1 MAIIRQKRKERFSI
15 VDNKVIEDERLSF
28 KARGLLIYM
37 LSKPDDWKFYTEELA
52 KRSNKDGISAI
63 KTALNEIED
72 AGYLTRKQG
81 HKKNGQFTS
90 QDWILTD
97 TSTTSPQ
104 AEKPLADKASAGK
117 ALADNRTLP
126 NTDFKPNTDHTNK
139 DDDDQNEQTVCSKW
153 TDGSAQNEQANTR
166 YYTDI
171 TSDKNDDDQPTE
183 DAFNLAQLVGIN
195 VNSGL
200 NLPIFTDYIK
210 RLGNDLVCY
219 AIKRTNELASHPNWS
234 YLKTVLKSLEDNHVK
249 TIEQAEALSKKYGKQ
264 RYKGSKQK
272 TKSTPA
278 YQLPTKDEG
287 MTQAEAL
294 AKELAKEEEED
305 RKKSGDS

>member
-97 TSTTSPQ
+97 TSTNSPQ
-104 AEKPLADKASAGK
+104 VEKPLADKAPAEK

-139 DDDDQNEQTVCSKW
+139 
-153 TDGSAQNEQANTR
+153 
-166 YYTDI
+166 
-171 TSDKNDDDQPTE
+171 NDDDQPVE
-183 DAFNLAQLVGIN
+183 DAFNLAQLAGIN

-200 NLPIFTDYIK
+200 NLPVFTDYIN
-210 RLGNDLVCY
+210 RLGNELVCY
-219 AIKRTNELASHPNWS
+219 AVRRTNDVAQHPSWS

-249 TIEQAEALSKKYGKQ
+249 TVEQAEKLSKKYGQ
-264 RYKGSKQK
+264 SRKGKSSPKKAGKKPQYHFK
-272 TKSTPA
+272 TRKAP
-278 YQLPTKDEG
+278 DG
-287 MTQAEAL
+287 MSQTEAI
-294 AKELAKEEEED
+294 AKELAEAEAED
-305 RKKSGDS
+305 RGKEAKRDDG

>member
-1 MAIIRQKRKERFSI
+1 MAIIRKKQKERFSI

-97 TSTTSPQ
+97 TSTNSPQ
-104 AEKPLADKASAGK
+104 VEKPLADKAPAGK

-139 DDDDQNEQTVCSKW
+139 DDDDQPVES
-153 TDGSAQNEQANTR
+153 
-166 YYTDI
+166 
-171 TSDKNDDDQPTE
+171 
-183 DAFNLAQLVGIN
+183 AFNLAQLAGIN

-200 NLPIFTDYIK
+200 NLPVFTDYID
-210 RLGNDLVCY
+210 RLGNELVCY
-219 AIKRTNELASHPNWS
+219 AIRRTNDVAQHPSWS

-249 TIEQAEALSKKYGKQ
+249 TVEQAEKLSKKYGQ
-264 RYKGSKQK
+264 SRKG
-272 TKSTPA
+272 KSTPKKA
-278 YQLPTKDEG
+278 GKKQQYHFETHEAPEG
-287 MTQAEAL
+287 MSQDEFF
-294 AKELAKEEEED
+294 AKELAEIEAEDKAKEAKRD
-305 RKKSGDS
+305 DS

>member
-1 MAIIRQKRKERFSI
+1 MAISRKKQKERFSI

-97 TSTTSPQ
+97 TSTNSPQ
-104 AEKPLADKASAGK
+104 VEKPLADKAPAGK

-126 NTDFKPNTDHTNK
+126 NTDFKPNTDL
-139 DDDDQNEQTVCSKW
+139 S
-153 TDGSAQNEQANTR
+153 NT
-166 YYTDI
+166 
-171 TSDKNDDDQPTE
+171 DQPLTGDSHTTQEVFSLWENNWGFPNGIAQQDLTE
-183 DAFNLAQLVGIN
+183 WTNEF
-195 VNSGL
+195 
-200 NLPIFTDYIK
+200 
-210 RLGNDLVCY
+210 GNDLVYYCIEFALRRNISSKGADRY
-219 AIKRTNELASHPNWS
+219 IFKKLSAYKKQGI
-234 YLKTVLKSLEDNHVK
+234 KTVEEAKQDDERHERQMTREYQSMGGRRRPVHADLVK
-249 TIEQAEALSKKYGKQ
+249 KDYTPP
-264 RYKGSKQK
+264 KGF
-272 TKSTPA
+272 
-278 YQLPTKDEG
+278 
-287 MTQAEAL
+287 
-294 AKELAKEEEED
+294 D
-305 RKKSGDS
+305 R

>member
-1 MAIIRQKRKERFSI
+1 MAIIRKKQKERFSI

-90 QDWILTD
+90 QDEILTD
-97 TSTTSPQ
+97 TSTNSPQ
-104 AEKPLADKASAGK
+104 VEKPLADKAPAGK

-139 DDDDQNEQTVCSKW
+139 DDDDQPVES
-153 TDGSAQNEQANTR
+153 
-166 YYTDI
+166 
-171 TSDKNDDDQPTE
+171 
-183 DAFNLAQLVGIN
+183 AFNLAQLAGIN

-200 NLPIFTDYIK
+200 NLPVFTDYID
-210 RLGNDLVCY
+210 RLGNELVCY
-219 AIKRTNELASHPNWS
+219 AIRRTNDVAQHPSWS

-249 TIEQAEALSKKYGKQ
+249 TVEQAEKLSKKYGQ
-264 RYKGSKQK
+264 SRKG
-272 TKSTPA
+272 KSTPKKA
-278 YQLPTKDEG
+278 GKKQQYHFETHEAPEG
-287 MTQAEAL
+287 MSQDEFF
-294 AKELAKEEEED
+294 AKELAEIEAEDKAKEAKRD
-305 RKKSGDS
+305 DS

>member
-97 TSTTSPQ
+97 TSTNSPQ
-104 AEKPLADKASAGK
+104 VEKSLADKAPAGK

-139 DDDDQNEQTVCSKW
+139 DDDDQPVES
-153 TDGSAQNEQANTR
+153 
-166 YYTDI
+166 
-171 TSDKNDDDQPTE
+171 
-183 DAFNLAQLVGIN
+183 AFNLAQLAGIN

-200 NLPIFTDYIK
+200 NLPVFTDYIN

-249 TIEQAEALSKKYGKQ
+249 TVKQAEKLSKKYGQNRKSGKSSP
-264 RYKGSKQK
+264 RK
-272 TKSTPA
+272 TGKKPQYHFETRKAP
-278 YQLPTKDEG
+278 EG
-287 MTQAEAL
+287 MSRDEFF
-294 AKELAKEEEED
+294 AKELAEIEAEDKAKEN
-305 RKKSGDS
+305 GDDN

>member
-97 TSTTSPQ
+97 TSTNSPQ
-104 AEKPLADKASAGK
+104 AEKPLADKTPAGK

-126 NTDFKPNTDHTNK
+126 NTDFKPNTDLSNTDRSLIGDQHTTQ
-139 DDDDQNEQTVCSKW
+139 DVFELWQNNWGFPNGIAQQDLTEW
-153 TDGSAQNEQANTR
+153 INEFGTDLVAFAITYALRRNVKSTGADR
-166 YYTDI
+166 Y
-171 TSDKNDDDQPTE
+171 
-183 DAFNLAQLVGIN
+183 LAQL
-195 VNSGL
+195 
-200 NLPIFTDYIK
+200 
-210 RLGNDLVCY
+210 
-219 AIKRTNELASHPNWS
+219 
-234 YLKTVLKSLEDNHVK
+234 LK
-249 TIEQAEALSKKYGKQ
+249 A
-264 RYKGSKQK
+264 
-272 TKSTPA
+272 
-278 YQLPTKDEG
+278 
-287 MTQAEAL
+287 
-294 AKELAKEEEED
+294 
-305 RKKSGDS
+305 

>member
-15 VDNKVIEDERLSF
+15 VDNKVIKDERLSF

-97 TSTTSPQ
+97 TSTNLPQ
-104 AEKPLADKASAGK
+104 VEKPLADKAPAGK

-139 DDDDQNEQTVCSKW
+139 
-153 TDGSAQNEQANTR
+153 
-166 YYTDI
+166 
-171 TSDKNDDDQPTE
+171 NDDDQPVE
-183 DAFNLAQLVGIN
+183 DAFNLAQLAGIN

-200 NLPIFTDYIK
+200 NLPVFTDYIN
-210 RLGNDLVCY
+210 RLGNELVCY
-219 AIKRTNELASHPNWS
+219 AIRRTNDVAQHPSWS

-249 TIEQAEALSKKYGKQ
+249 TVEQAEKLSKKYGQ
-264 RYKGSKQK
+264 SRKG
-272 TKSTPA
+272 KSSPKKAGKKPQYHFETHKAP
-278 YQLPTKDEG
+278 DG
-287 MTQAEAL
+287 MSQTEAI
-294 AKELAKEEEED
+294 AKELAEAEAED
-305 RKKSGDS
+305 RAKEAKRDDG

>member
-97 TSTTSPQ
+97 TSTNSPQ
-104 AEKPLADKASAGK
+104 VEKSLADKAPAGK

-126 NTDFKPNTDHTNK
+126 NTDFKPNTDLSNTDRSLIGDQHTTQDVFGLWQSNWGFPNGIAQQDLTEWINEFGADLVTFAITYALRRNVK
-139 DDDDQNEQTVCSKW
+139 STGADRYLDQLLKAYKKKGISTV
-153 TDGSAQNEQANTR
+153 EQAKNEDKQHQQQMSR
-166 YYTDI
+166 EYQIMGGRRRPAHADPVKKDYT
-171 TSDKNDDDQPTE
+171 P
-183 DAFNLAQLVGIN
+183 
-195 VNSGL
+195 
-200 NLPIFTDYIK
+200 P
-210 RLGNDLVCY
+210 
-219 AIKRTNELASHPNWS
+219 
-234 YLKTVLKSLEDNHVK
+234 
-249 TIEQAEALSKKYGKQ
+249 
-264 RYKGSKQK
+264 KGF
-272 TKSTPA
+272 
-278 YQLPTKDEG
+278 
-287 MTQAEAL
+287 
-294 AKELAKEEEED
+294 D
-305 RKKSGDS
+305 R

>member
-72 AGYLTRKQG
+72 AGYLTRKQE
-81 HKKNGQFTS
+81 HRKNGQFAS

-97 TSTTSPQ
+97 TSTNSPQ
-104 AEKPLADKASAGK
+104 VEKPLADKAPAEK

-139 DDDDQNEQTVCSKW
+139 
-153 TDGSAQNEQANTR
+153 
-166 YYTDI
+166 
-171 TSDKNDDDQPTE
+171 NDDDQPVE
-183 DAFNLAQLVGIN
+183 DAFNLAQLAGIN

-200 NLPIFTDYIK
+200 NLPVFTDYID
-210 RLGNDLVCY
+210 RLGNELVCY
-219 AIKRTNELASHPNWS
+219 AIRRTNDVAQHPSWS
-234 YLKTVLKSLEDNHVK
+234 YLKTVLKSLENNHVK
-249 TIEQAEALSKKYGKQ
+249 TVEQAEKLSKKYGQSRKGKSSPKKAGKKQ
-264 RYKGSKQK
+264 QYHFE
-272 TKSTPA
+272 THEAP
-278 YQLPTKDEG
+278 EG
-287 MTQAEAL
+287 MSQDEFF
-294 AKELAKEEEED
+294 AKELAEIEAEDKAKEAKRD
-305 RKKSGDS
+305 DG

>member
-97 TSTTSPQ
+97 TSTNSPQ
-104 AEKPLADKASAGK
+104 VEKPLADKAPAGK

-139 DDDDQNEQTVCSKW
+139 DDDDQPVES
-153 TDGSAQNEQANTR
+153 
-166 YYTDI
+166 
-171 TSDKNDDDQPTE
+171 
-183 DAFNLAQLVGIN
+183 AFNLAQLAGIN

-200 NLPIFTDYIK
+200 NLPVFTDYID
-210 RLGNDLVCY
+210 RLGNELVCY
-219 AIKRTNELASHPNWS
+219 AIRRTNDVAQHPSWS

-249 TIEQAEALSKKYGKQ
+249 TVEQAEKLSKKYGQ
-264 RYKGSKQK
+264 SRKG
-272 TKSTPA
+272 KSTPKKA
-278 YQLPTKDEG
+278 GKKQQYHFETHEAPEG
-287 MTQAEAL
+287 MSQDEFF
-294 AKELAKEEEED
+294 AKELAEIEAEDKAKEAKRD
-305 RKKSGDS
+305 DS